1 MVAMNTE
8 VKSQLE
14 INIPSSES
22 SVTRNQKNE
31 HTLGT
36 ELTRTTTLESAREKM
51 QTLLDNPIFSGFLLI
66 MAGIAIAFQA
76 GCNATL
82 NRYGGRSFS
91 SVISF
96 SLGVVCCLI
105 FFTVD
110 VTIGKTPLP
119 NDHVKTAPWYAW
131 IGGILGA
138 YYVIINIL
146 TVPRLGAATVLSVF
160 VCAQIIMA
168 CLIDHF
174 ALVGVAKRTYTV
186 WRILASLGL
195 VGCVVVQG
203 RKS

>member
-1 MVAMNTE
+1 MNTE
-8 VKSQLE
+8 EKSQLE

-76 GCNATL
+76 A
-82 NRYGGRSFS
+82 
-91 SVISF
+91 
-96 SLGVVCCLI
+96 
-105 FFTVD
+105 
-110 VTIGKTPLP
+110 
-119 NDHVKTAPWYAW
+119 APWYAW

-146 TVPRLGAATVLSVF
+146 TVPRLGAATVLSIF

-195 VGCVVVQG
+195 VGCVVVIA
-203 RKS
+203 KF

>member
-1 MVAMNTE
+1 MNTE

-22 SVTRNQKNE
+22 SVTRNQKDE

-76 GCNATL
+76 GKKYHTFYYTLNQVNLYVTGCNATL

-105 FFTVD
+105 FFAVD
-110 VTIGKTPLP
+110 VTIGKIPLP
-119 NDHVKTAPWYAW
+119 NDHVK
-131 IGGILGA
+131 
-138 YYVIINIL
+138 
-146 TVPRLGAATVLSVF
+146 S
-160 VCAQIIMA
+160 
-168 CLIDHF
+168 
-174 ALVGVAKRTYTV
+174 
-186 WRILASLGL
+186 
-195 VGCVVVQG
+195 
-203 RKS
+203 